1 VRLDP
6 QGNVWVAD
14 PDAQVVMQFTPE
26 GKLLRTLG
34 TRGKPGT
41 DETHFCLPTDMV
53 VTPAGDI
60 FVSDGYGN
68 SRIVHFDK
76 QGKFVKSWGKLG
88 TGPGEFS
95 IAHSVVV
102 DSKGRLYVA
111 DRNNVRIQ
119 VFEQSG
125 KFIAEWRNLLVPFGL
140 FMTADDEIWACGS
153 SPTAWRKTDQTLGVP
168 FKDHLVMKFDTSGR
182 VLQLWTLPKGEDGKE
197 RPGEVN
203 LLHGIAADADGNLYL
218 GDIGG
223 QRMQKFVRQK

>member
-1 VRLDP
+1 
-6 QGNVWVAD
+6 
-14 PDAQVVMQFTPE
+14 
-26 GKLLRTLG
+26 
-34 TRGKPGT
+34 
-41 DETHFCLPTDMV
+41 MV

-76 QGKFVKSWGKLG
+76 QESSSSPGKPG

-102 DSKGRLYVA
+102 DFEGGSTSPIATTSASRCSSKAEISSPVA
-111 DRNNVRIQ
+111 Q
-119 VFEQSG
+119 P
-125 KFIAEWRNLLVPFGL
+125 AVPFGL

-203 LLHGIAADADGNLYL
+203 LLHGIAADADGNDRISATSAAS
-218 GDIGG
+218 GCRSSSG
-223 QRMQKFVRQK
+223 RSKTRRVRWDEVSSTNWIQPSSISESRRGIPRRA